1 MNTPTNNAT
10 TRFPARAAMPV
21 LLSAGLLLTA
31 CGTGEEAPQEQGG
44 EERAAAQAVVDNPV
58 VTTYDGGLYVLD
70 GQTLEV
76 VQDIALEGFNR
87 INPAGDDR
95 HVLVSTSEGFQVLD
109 AAGAELTDTL
119 FPADTPGHVVR
130 HAGRT
135 VLFADGSGEITAFDT
150 DSLGDG
156 LPETDVTNAEEAH
169 HGVAVEL
176 ADGEMLLTLGDEE
189 ERVGAVVLDASG
201 EEVARS
207 EECPGVHGETTA
219 EGEAVVIGC
228 EDGVL
233 VYQDGGFTKVDSP
246 DEYGRIGNQAGSE
259 ESPIVLGD
267 YKTDP
272 DAELERPERVA
283 LVDTAAG
290 DLTLVDLPASY
301 TFRSLGR
308 GPEGEALVLGTDGS
322 LHVIDPE
329 AGEVVD
335 SIEVMDE
342 WQEPLE
348 WQQPRPA
355 LFVRGATAYVSDPAT
370 KQVHALDLESGEVTA
385 SVTLDAEPNE
395 LSGVA
400 S

>member
-1 MNTPTNNAT
+1 M
-10 TRFPARAAMPV
+10 TRSTRPGRAATGAALPV

-31 CGTGEEAPQEQGG
+31 CGAQGGTTTEQGEEG
-44 EERAAAQAVVDNPV
+44 RAAAEAVAENPV

-76 VQDIALEGFNR
+76 VRDIPLEGFNR
-87 INPAGDDR
+87 INPVGDDR
-95 HVLVSTSEGFQVLD
+95 HVMVSASEGFRVLD
-109 AAGAELTDTL
+109 AAGGGELTDTV
-119 FPADTPGHVVR
+119 FPAEAPGHVVR
-130 HAGRT
+130 HGGRT
-135 VLFADGSGEITAFDT
+135 VLFDDGSGEVTAFDS
-150 DSLGDG
+150 DALGDG
-156 LPETDVTNAEEAH
+156 TPETDVHTAAAPH

-176 ADGEMLLTLGDEE
+176 TNGELLLTLGTEE
-189 ERVGAVVLDASG
+189 ERVGAVVLDADG
-201 EEVARS
+201 HEVARS
-207 EECPGVHGETTA
+207 EECPGVHGESTA

-233 VYQDGGFTKVDSP
+233 IYQGGEFTKVDSP
-246 DEYGRIGNQAGSE
+246 DGYGRIGNQAGSE

-272 DAELERPERVA
+272 EAELERPERVS
-283 LVDTAAG
+283 LVDTTDG
-290 DLTLVDLPASY
+290 GLTLVDLPSSY

-308 GPEGEALVLGTDGS
+308 GPGGEALVLGTDGR

-335 SIEVMDE
+335 SIEVMDG
-342 WQEPLE
+342 WREPLE

-355 LFVRGATAYVSDPAT
+355 LFVRGGTAYVSDPAT
-370 KQVHALDLESGEVTA
+370 RQVHSLDLESGEVTT
-385 SVTLDAEPNE
+385 SVTLDEAPNE

-400 S
+400 H

>member
-1 MNTPTNNAT
+1 MNTPTNDAT
-10 TRFPARAAMPV
+10 TLFPARAALPV

-31 CGTGEEAPQEQGG
+31 CGTGEDTGREQGG
-44 EERAAAQAVVDNPV
+44 EEQAAAQAVVENPV

-70 GQTLEV
+70 GQSLEV

-95 HVLVSTSEGFQVLD
+95 HVLVSTSEGFRVLD

-156 LPETDVTNAEEAH
+156 LPETDVSSAEEAH

-176 ADGEMLLTLGDEE
+176 ADGGMLLTLGDEE

-233 VYQDGGFTKVDSP
+233 VHRDGEFTKVDSP

-290 DLTLVDLPASY
+290 ELTLVDLPASY

-342 WQEPLE
+342 WREPLE

-395 LSGVA
+395 LSGAA

>member
-1 MNTPTNNAT
+1 MNTPSP
-10 TRFPARAAMPV
+10 RPAPRAVPPV

-31 CGTGEEAPQEQGG
+31 CGTGEDAPREQGG
-44 EERAAAQAVVDNPV
+44 EDRAAAAAVADDPV

-76 VQDIALEGFNR
+76 VGDIPLEGFNR
-87 INPAGDDR
+87 INPAGDER

-109 AAGAELTDTL
+109 AVGAELTDTL
-119 FPADTPGHVVR
+119 FPADSPGHVVR

-135 VLFADGSGEITAFDT
+135 VLFADGSGEITSFDT
-150 DSLGDG
+150 GSLGDG
-156 LPETDVTNAEEAH
+156 LPETDVRTAEEAH

-176 ADGEMLLTLGDEE
+176 ANGELLLTLGDEE
-189 ERVGAVVLDASG
+189 ERVGAVVLDAAG

-207 EECPGVHGETTA
+207 EECPGVHGESTA
-219 EGEAVVIGC
+219 GGETVVIGC

-233 VYQDGGFTKVDSP
+233 IYREGGFTKVDSP
-246 DEYGRIGNQAGSE
+246 DGYGRIGNQAGSE
-259 ESPIVLGD
+259 ESSVVLGD

-272 DAELERPERVA
+272 DAELERPERIA
-283 LVDTAAG
+283 LVDTADAS
-290 DLTLVDLPASY
+290 LSLVDLPASY

-308 GPEGEALVLGTDGS
+308 GPGGEALVLGTDGG

-335 SIEVMDE
+335 SVEVMDE
-342 WQEPLE
+342 WREPLE

-355 LFVRGATAYVSDPAT
+355 LFVRGGTAYVSDPAT
-370 KQVHALDLESGEVTA
+370 KQVHSLDLESGEVTA
-385 SVTLDAEPNE
+385 SVTLEQAPNE
-395 LSGVA
+395 LSGVTP
-400 S
+400 

>member
-1 MNTPTNNAT
+1 MNTPSPHPAT
-10 TRFPARAAMPV
+10 PRAVLPV

-31 CGTGEEAPQEQGG
+31 CGTGEDAPQEQGG
-44 EERAAAQAVVDNPV
+44 EERAAAEAVAQDPV

-76 VQDIALEGFNR
+76 VGDIPLEGFNR
-87 INPAGDDR
+87 INPAGDER
-95 HVLVSTSEGFQVLD
+95 HVLVSTPEGFQVLD
-109 AAGAELTDTL
+109 AVGAELTDAL
-119 FPADTPGHVVR
+119 FPADSPGHVVR

-150 DSLGDG
+150 GALGDG
-156 LPETDVTNAEEAH
+156 LPETDVRTAEEAH

-176 ADGEMLLTLGDEE
+176 ADGETLLTLGDEE
-189 ERVGAVVLDASG
+189 ERVGAVVLDAAG

-207 EECPGVHGETTA
+207 EECPGVHGESTA
-219 EGEAVVIGC
+219 GGETVVIGC

-233 VYQDGGFTKVDSP
+233 IYQEGGFTKVDSP
-246 DEYGRIGNQAGSE
+246 DAYGRIGNQAGSG

-272 DAELERPERVA
+272 DAELERPERIA
-283 LVDTAAG
+283 LVDTTEAS
-290 DLTLVDLPASY
+290 LSLVDLPSSY

-308 GPEGEALVLGTDGS
+308 GPGGEALVLGTDGG

-329 AGEVVD
+329 EGEVVD
-335 SIEVMDE
+335 GIEVMDE
-342 WQEPLE
+342 WREPLE

-355 LFVRGATAYVSDPAT
+355 LFVRGGTAYVSDPAT
-370 KQVHALDLESGEVTA
+370 KQVHSLDLGSGEVTA
-385 SVTLDAEPNE
+385 SVTLEEAPNE

-400 S
+400 R